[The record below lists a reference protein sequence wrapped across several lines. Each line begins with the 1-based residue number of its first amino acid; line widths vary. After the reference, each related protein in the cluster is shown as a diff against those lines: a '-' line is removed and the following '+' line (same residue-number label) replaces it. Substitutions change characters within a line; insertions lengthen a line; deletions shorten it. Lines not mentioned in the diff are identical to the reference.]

1 MQNSKQNPK
10 LSEAEIYCFLLEQI
24 LKQNQKVLFIL
35 QNIQK
40 IITSI
45 NEIQA
50 TWDKMEQTI
59 IQQINE

>member
-10 LSEAEIYCFLLEQI
+10 LTEAEIYCFLLEQI

-35 QNIQK
+35 QNIEN
-40 IITSI
+40 IVTSI

-50 TWDKMEQTI
+50 TWNKMEQTI
-59 IQQINE
+59 KQQINE